1 MRIMKKTAAI
11 AAVGLAATL
20 TGGLG
25 AWAACTGDGIP
36 DRDGTGPKA
45 TRVVDG
51 VKDRDGAPDKVQ
63 KQDRVH
69 RDAAT
74 KPVAEKAVN
83 KRVPANDRPCGGT
96 PDKIQKRDRI
106 HVAA

>member
-51 VKDRDGAPDKVQ
+51 VKDRDGIPDKVQ

-69 RDAAT
+69 VTTVALKTQKRDGT
-74 KPVAEKAVN
+74 CD
-83 KRVPANDRPCGGT
+83 NDCDGT
-96 PDKIQKRDRI
+96 PKKVEKRDRI